1 MGPLLGPCWA
11 LVGLLGRSWALSG
24 RSWDVLGTFWA
35 APGPLLGRSSAG
47 RSARKSGLRCAR
59 TSASIRSPCVTSPQR
74 AAAVRSTLN
83 LNQNIDFI
91 LAIFLIVSSSVGA
104 AIASRVIDRFD
115 QENLKVLFGILLIT
129 IASFLLYDLF
139 KTPINLYEINYV

>member
-1 MGPLLGPCWA
+1 MLTGLTGIGGGFILIPCMIYLLGMKTISVIGTSLFNIT
-11 LVGLLGRSWALSG
+11 LVS
-24 RSWDVLGTFWA
+24 F
-35 APGPLLGRSSAG
+35 
-47 RSARKSGLRCAR
+47 
-59 TSASIRSPCVTSPQR
+59 TSLFLQIYI
-74 AAAVRSTLN
+74 
-83 LNQNIDFI
+83 NQNIDFI
-91 LAIFLIVSSSVGA
+91 LAIFLIVSSSIGA

>member
-1 MGPLLGPCWA
+1 MIYLLGMKTIS
-11 LVGLLGRSWALSG
+11 VI
-24 RSWDVLGTFWA
+24 GTSLFNITIV
-35 APGPLLGRSSAG
+35 SF
-47 RSARKSGLRCAR
+47 
-59 TSASIRSPCVTSPQR
+59 TSLFLQIYI
-74 AAAVRSTLN
+74 
-83 LNQNIDFI
+83 NQNIDFI

-115 QENLKVLFGILLIT
+115 QENLKVLFGMLLIT